1 MNKIIW
7 VDLDEV
13 LAETF
18 DYIFKYYDNKLN
30 WELVEKNLVTHVYI
44 CNIPKYNISY
54 EESIEWYRKA
64 LIDDINLEVKPV
76 SWAKEILKKHKKLWF
91 RFKVIT
97 ARSQDL
103 FYQYSKDW
111 LDKCFK
117 DIFEEIIFAN
127 HDEDNRKDKSQICR
141 EHWIET
147 MIEDNPDYALEL
159 AENWIKTFLLEKTW
173 NKYINLNSKNIIRV
187 KNWKDIIL

>member
-18 DYIFKYYDNKLN
+18 CHIFEYYDNKLN
-30 WELVEKNLVTHVYI
+30 WKLIEKKLITHAYI
-44 CNIPKYNISY
+44 CNISKYNITY
-54 EESIEWYRKA
+54 EESIEWYRKP
-64 LIDDINLEVKPV
+64 LIEDINLEVKPV
-76 SWAKEILKKHKKLWF
+76 LWAREFFKKYKKLWF
-91 RFKVIT
+91 KFKVIT
-97 ARSQDL
+97 ARSEKL
-103 FYQYSKDW
+103 FSKYSKNW
-111 LDKCFK
+111 LDKYFK

-127 HDEDNRKDKSQICR
+127 HEENNKKDKSQICK

-159 AENWIKTFLLEKTW
+159 AENGIKTFLLEKPW
-173 NKYINLNSKNIIRV
+173 NKDINLNNENIIRV
-187 KNWKDIIL
+187 KNWKEIIL